1 MRFSAFKQI
10 TLINKEGCSNE
21 EGVGSFGK
29 VGRVD
34 GSGSPQTLGSLN
46 AFRASQEASFS
57 MMANDT
63 AMVLCCS
70 KSRCHCSESLGL
82 LGMMF
87 LAFGSLEK
95 HSSRVCES
103 P

>member
-21 EGVGSFGK
+21 EGVEPFGK
-29 VGRVD
+29 VGRVG

-63 AMVLCCS
+63 AICCS
-70 KSRCHCSESLGL
+70 KSRCHCSESLRL